1 MPVKYAYLYCL
12 SNNAIGDLLKIGV
25 VNVPFND
32 RRRLS
37 EILEETMGTTWQ
49 FEMAKLIHQPQ
60 SLAITIQNILKLH
73 YPVVERNIFNMPLED
88 AYMYFELVRGTSVQL
103 AHCKRTDH

>member
-1 MPVKYAYLYCL
+1 MYPLRQATHSGCSVKKWLC
-12 SNNAIGDLLKIGV
+12 SSV

-88 AYMYFELVRGTSVQL
+88 AYMYFELIRGESVQL
-103 AHCKRTDH
+103 AHCKRVGH